1 MVLSGIR
8 RSEVSPSDGVDT
20 PGNMT
25 DILMH
30 FAQRLR
36 GDEGFVIGRVAIVV
50 LILAIIV
57 VAALV
62 ALIVPN

>member
-1 MVLSGIR
+1 
-8 RSEVSPSDGVDT
+8 
-20 PGNMT
+20 MT
-25 DILMH
+25 DILMP

-36 GDEGFVIGRVAIVV
+36 RDEGFVIGRVALVV
-50 LILAIIV
+50 LILAIII

>member
-1 MVLSGIR
+1 
-8 RSEVSPSDGVDT
+8 
-20 PGNMT
+20 MT

-30 FAQRLR
+30 LVQRLR
-36 GDEGFVIGRVAIVV
+36 SDDGVIGRIALVV

-62 ALIVPN
+62 ALIIPN

>member
-1 MVLSGIR
+1 MVLSGTR

-36 GDEGFVIGRVAIVV
+36 RDEGFVIGRVALVV
-50 LILAIIV
+50 LILAIII

>member
-1 MVLSGIR
+1 
-8 RSEVSPSDGVDT
+8 
-20 PGNMT
+20 MT

-30 FAQRLR
+30 IAQRLR
-36 GDEGFVIGRVAIVV
+36 GDEGFVIGRVALVV

>member
-1 MVLSGIR
+1 
-8 RSEVSPSDGVDT
+8 
-20 PGNMT
+20 MT

-30 FAQRLR
+30 LLHRLR
-36 GDEGFVIGRVAIVV
+36 EEHGFVIGRVALVV
-50 LILAIIV
+50 LILAIVI